1 LLYTAARS
9 FSELLEKEDGSAHEK
24 CEDAARSLGFVETG
38 EEYKLALW
46 EARFFLTGQQFRRLF
61 VTLLM
66 DGASGTELW
75 EEFQGDLTDDYLSR
89 ITLAEANAE
98 ALRVID
104 LLLLQ
109 NGHCTAEYGLPAIA
123 HANTEVDRHRNMFD
137 QPLESSTAERGK
149 ATLTTQQLVVYNC
162 VIKSVEEDQGK
173 TFMVRAAGG
182 TGKTYTLN
190 LVAAKLRGQ
199 GKLVIEVAATGI
211 AALQMKGGWTS
222 HSMFKLP
229 RNERSFE

>member
-1 LLYTAARS
+1 
-9 FSELLEKEDGSAHEK
+9 
-24 CEDAARSLGFVETG
+24 
-38 EEYKLALW
+38 
-46 EARFFLTGQQFRRLF
+46 
-61 VTLLM
+61 M
-66 DGASGTELW
+66 
-75 EEFQGDLTDDYLSR
+75 
-89 ITLAEANAE
+89 
-98 ALRVID
+98 
-104 LLLLQ
+104 LLQ